1 MAMTI
6 NRYQNE
12 MIMKSKFSIEI
23 LLAKTGGLYIM
34 LVVAA
39 VQLLAFPGA
48 ILGVFSIQ
56 LGADFSTD
64 QLREISGM
72 TPLLVFA
79 GNLILLAVAWFMTPN
94 ARKGLSMVVN
104 ESGPRANPDQEFKAW
119 KEITGLTWKYGAAA
133 VPIAYLVDILPPG
146 LYYYLKGSITQAQLG
161 YTLTG
166 GAVTVLGVVIFAILL
181 MDFLLTPAR
190 LALMP
195 SSFEAQISGRH
206 GIFLAGKLVIIIL
219 ALTLIA
225 ILMIVPIGFHNTM
238 MALEQHGNSSQ
249 ILSDIQ
255 FQSILVSSLVL
266 LLGFGLAYFVSRTI
280 SIPLQELI
288 NTFKKVEQGD
298 LSQRLR
304 VTTTDEIAELTIH
317 FNRMAARLEELQI
330 MLEKQVYEQT
340 AQIKATNEVG
350 IAVSSILE
358 PDELIKKVVNLIT
371 DRFGHYYSAIY
382 LMDQTGYWIELIE
395 ATGDAGKVLK
405 QNRHRLELN
414 NKGLVASAVN
424 NKQAMIAD
432 STNTSNRTANPLLTY
447 TKSEI
452 ALPLI
457 VGDRVLGALD
467 VQSTRDGAFD
477 PQDIDTLQGMANQ
490 VAIALEN
497 ARLYQESQ
505 KNLEELQSVQ
515 KQYLFDAWSKVP
527 STEKLEYNVGD
538 NVDEN
543 VHKIEIPLAL
553 RDQSLGTI
561 RLTTDEDIS
570 PEERILIDAVASQ
583 AAIALENARLVNE
596 SRQLANRERL
606 VAEISNKI
614 WTSTTIDGVMQTV
627 VKELGRVLD
636 TTRAV
641 IELKSDENNE

>member
-1 MAMTI
+1 MD
-6 NRYQNE
+6 
-12 MIMKSKFSIEI
+12 S
-23 LLAKTGGLYIM
+23 LLI
-34 LVVAA
+34 
-39 VQLLAFPGA
+39 
-48 ILGVFSIQ
+48 
-56 LGADFSTD
+56 
-64 QLREISGM
+64 
-72 TPLLVFA
+72 
-79 GNLILLAVAWFMTPN
+79 
-94 ARKGLSMVVN
+94 
-104 ESGPRANPDQEFKAW
+104 
-119 KEITGLTWKYGAAA
+119 
-133 VPIAYLVDILPPG
+133 
-146 LYYYLKGSITQAQLG
+146 
-161 YTLTG
+161 
-166 GAVTVLGVVIFAILL
+166 
-181 MDFLLTPAR
+181 PAR
-190 LALMP
+190 LALIP
-195 SSFEAQISGRH
+195 DNFETQISGRN
-206 GIFLAGKLVIIIL
+206 GALLAGKLVIIIL

-225 ILMIVPIGFHNTM
+225 ILMVVPIGFRNTM

-255 FQSILVSSLVL
+255 SHSILASFLAL
-266 LLGFGLAYFVSRTI
+266 LLGFSLAYLVSRTI
-280 SIPLQELI
+280 STPLKELI

-298 LSQRLR
+298 LSQRVR
-304 VTTTDEIAELTIH
+304 ITTTDEIAELTIH
-317 FNRMAARLEELQI
+317 FNRMVARLEELQSA
-330 MLEKQVYEQT
+330 LEKQVYEQT
-340 AQIKATNEVG
+340 AQLKATNEVG
-350 IAVSSILE
+350 SAASSILE
-358 PDELIKKVVNLIT
+358 PDELLKKVVNLIT

-382 LMDQTGYWIELIE
+382 LVDQTGYWAELIE

-414 NKGLVASAVN
+414 NKGLIANAIN
-424 NKQAMIAD
+424 NQQATIAD
-432 STNTSNRTANPLLTY
+432 SKNASIRSANPLLPY

-457 VGDRVLGALD
+457 VGDRALGALD
-467 VQSTRDGAFD
+467 VQSTRDGAFN

-505 KNLEELQSVQ
+505 KNLEEMQSIQ
-515 KQYLFDAWSKVP
+515 KQYLLEAWSKVP
-527 STEKLEYNVGD
+527 NAEKLEYNVGD
-538 NVDEN
+538 YADEN
-543 VHKIEIPLAL
+543 AHKIETPLAL

-561 RLTTDEDIS
+561 QLITDEDIS
-570 PEERILIDAVASQ
+570 PEERNLINAVASQ